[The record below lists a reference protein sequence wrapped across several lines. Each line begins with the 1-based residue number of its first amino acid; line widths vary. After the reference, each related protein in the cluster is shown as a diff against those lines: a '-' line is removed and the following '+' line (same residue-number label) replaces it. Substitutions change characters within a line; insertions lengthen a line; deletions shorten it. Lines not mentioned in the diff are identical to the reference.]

1 MILANSGAI
10 PGPRHLSLLAG
21 LMRTLVCSRNTYS
34 SSDLF
39 APYVNVLLH
48 VRRKGKKKKSINKKS
63 AAIFGKEFSSWCM
76 CLCACVNNCL
86 LHFCQLILS
95 LKQIPKDFFFIILF
109 LSLFFLLPGCLYQLG
124 SGSPSTTTCP
134 LGSRCGS

>member
-21 LMRTLVCSRNTYS
+21 LMRTLVCSRNSYS

-48 VRRKGKKKKSINKKS
+48 VRRKGG
-63 AAIFGKEFSSWCM
+63 GK
-76 CLCACVNNCL
+76 VY
-86 LHFCQLILS
+86 
-95 LKQIPKDFFFIILF
+95 K
-109 LSLFFLLPGCLYQLG
+109 
-124 SGSPSTTTCP
+124 
-134 LGSRCGS
+134 